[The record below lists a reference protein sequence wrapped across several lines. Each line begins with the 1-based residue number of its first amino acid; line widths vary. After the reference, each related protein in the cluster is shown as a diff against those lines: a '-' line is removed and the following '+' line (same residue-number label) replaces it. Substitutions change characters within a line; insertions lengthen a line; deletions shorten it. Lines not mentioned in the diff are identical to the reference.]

1 MSRSLKALAAVALV
15 GGIFSIAATPALAS
29 KPSSRFYAPYRGA
42 YVGGTAARYNPRFA
56 CDGGRTYSF
65 LAAGAATTISIRN
78 TRRDAVSRELR
89 GHWNSC

>member
-29 KPSSRFYAPYRGA
+29 KPSNRFYAHYRGA
-42 YVGGTAARYNPRFA
+42 YVGGTPPVITRALPAMAGEPTAF
-56 CDGGRTYSF
+56 S
-65 LAAGAATTISIRN
+65 AAGAATTISIRN

-89 GHWNSC
+89 RHWNSC